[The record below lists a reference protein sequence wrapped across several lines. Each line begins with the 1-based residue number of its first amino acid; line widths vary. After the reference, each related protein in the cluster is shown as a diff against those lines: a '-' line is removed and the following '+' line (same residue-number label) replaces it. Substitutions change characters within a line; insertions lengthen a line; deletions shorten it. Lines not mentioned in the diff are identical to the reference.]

1 MDFDANALTSA
12 IVKTAGVPKK
22 EFAWLTREKS
32 NSGMVFDLK
41 LCNAIP
47 MEKSAGEDP
56 CVTIFQSNESGPMPI
71 PGGLRRR
78 EVRSKVYSDE

>member
-1 MDFDANALTSA
+1 MDFNANALTSA
-12 IVKTAGVPKK
+12 IIETAEVPKK

-32 NSGMVFDLK
+32 DQGTIFNLK

-47 MEKSAGEDP
+47 MEKSADEDP

-71 PGGLRRR
+71 PAGLRRR
-78 EVRSKVYSDE
+78 EVRSKVYFDA